1 MTFPTPLPSPGTPA
15 IDAQGLGKDYGR
27 RTVVQ
32 SLNFQVQPGEVFGLL
47 GPNGAGKTT
56 TILMLLGLTEATRGQ
71 VRVLGED
78 PWHNPLGVKRQVG
91 YMPDSVGFYDQS
103 SARDNLRYTARLLG
117 IPATE
122 RDDRIADALDRVRLL
137 DRIDQRVAT
146 FSHGMR
152 RRLGL
157 AEILLKQAAIAILD
171 EPTSGLDPQSTEA
184 FLRMIESL
192 RDDGVTVLLSSHL
205 LDQMQRI
212 CDRVALFNAGHI
224 ALMGPVQELARQV
237 LGGHSHEVHLHA
249 EGPDLHAILATVPG
263 VGHVRSPSAG
273 HYILQAESDVR
284 AQAAQAAVLAG
295 AQLRDLAV
303 DTPSLERIYRQ
314 TFTEDT
320 PT

>member
-1 MTFPTPLPSPGTPA
+1 MNQSTIPPNDAPA
-15 IDAQGLGKDYGR
+15 IAAEGLGKDYGS
-27 RTVVQ
+27 RTVIH
-32 SLNFQVQPGEVFGLL
+32 SLNFQVHQGEVFGLL

-78 PWHNPLGVKRQVG
+78 PWRNPLAVKRCIG
-91 YMPDSVGFYDQS
+91 YMPDSVGFYDHL
-103 SARDNLRYTARLLG
+103 SARDNLRYTARLLD
-117 IPATE
+117 IPVAE
-122 RDDRIADALDRVRLL
+122 RDARITAALARVQLAE
-137 DRIDQRVAT
+137 RIDQRVGT

-171 EPTSGLDPQSTEA
+171 EPTSGLDPQSTES
-184 FLRMIESL
+184 FLRMIDTL

-212 CDRVALFNAGHI
+212 CDRVALFNAGRI
-224 ALMGPVQELARQV
+224 ALMGPVSSLARQV
-237 LGGHSHEVHLHA
+237 LGGHSHEIHLHA
-249 EGPDLHAILATVPG
+249 DGPDVQAALAAVPG
-263 VGHVRSPSAG
+263 VGQVRVEPGG
-273 HYILQAESDVR
+273 HYILQAEHDVR

-295 AQLRDLAV
+295 AQLRDLSA
-303 DTPSLERIYRQ
+303 DAPSLARIYQQ
-314 TFTEDT
+314 TFSEDA